1 MEQRET
7 VYKLY
12 KDASKTIK
20 NTMYLRPLCM
30 GIGTGMGTFVS
41 YVINSD
47 NKVLLGVCAG
57 VTGALV
63 IKGLCNFSKFK
74 REEKKLKLTKERL
87 QVFQDEA
94 VKILGEDVNLDVD
107 NVLLQDYFCAA
118 PGVSEI
124 YNTIFKNGIS
134 IFEVTGLKEHECM
147 CYNFFDED
155 KKQEGIDLSDA
166 VYKAYHIIP

>member
-1 MEQRET
+1 MERRET
-7 VYKLY
+7 VYRLY

-30 GIGTGMGTFVS
+30 GIGMGAGTLIS

-74 REEKKLKLTKERL
+74 REEKKTK
-87 QVFQDEA
+87 
-94 VKILGEDVNLDVD
+94 
-107 NVLLQDYFCAA
+107 
-118 PGVSEI
+118 
-124 YNTIFKNGIS
+124 IS
-134 IFEVTGLKEHECM
+134 
-147 CYNFFDED
+147 
-155 KKQEGIDLSDA
+155 
-166 VYKAYHIIP
+166 

>member
-1 MEQRET
+1 MEQRKP

-12 KDASKTIK
+12 KDASKIVK

-30 GIGTGMGTFVS
+30 AIGTGAGTLIS
-41 YVINSD
+41 CGINPD
-47 NKVLLGVCAG
+47 NKVLVGIC
-57 VTGALV
+57 TGISGLLV

-74 REEKKLKLTKERL
+74 REEKKLKLAKERL

-107 NVLLQDYFCAA
+107 NVLLQDHFCVS
-118 PGVSEI
+118 PGMSEI

-134 IFEVTGLKEHECM
+134 IFEVMGLKEHECM